1 MIGQMEMIGMVVP
14 RAAKVVIHQ
23 MTGVD
28 LVANQARAPTPMTGA
43 AIIAQ
48 ENQARVLTRLIIG
61 LEARE
66 VATTDHGAMTIPQA
80 NQARAPTPMTGA
92 AIIAQE
98 NQARVLTRLM
108 IGLEAREVAIGVM
121 TIPQANQARAPTPMT
136 GVAIIV
142 QESLARVVMDGMMME
157 TTMTTGH
164 QDGELRMKLIREES
178 AVGIT
183 LEATETNR

>member
-98 NQARVLTRLM
+98 NQARV
-108 IGLEAREVAIGVM
+108 
-121 TIPQANQARAPTPMT
+121 
-136 GVAIIV
+136 
-142 QESLARVVMDGMMME
+142 VMDGMMME

-178 AVGIT
+178 AVGTT
-183 LEATETNR
+183 LEVSTRKVLLILLLA